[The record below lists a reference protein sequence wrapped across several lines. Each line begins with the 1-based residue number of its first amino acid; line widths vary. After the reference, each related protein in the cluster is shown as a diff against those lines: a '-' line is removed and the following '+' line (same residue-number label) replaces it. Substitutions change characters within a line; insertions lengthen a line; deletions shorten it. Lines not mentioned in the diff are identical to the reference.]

1 MNSKELEIYKN
12 IKQAIVHQKL
22 RPNMQLVEKEIAE
35 AFGVSRTPV
44 RNVLRKLSYERLVK
58 IIENKGA
65 FVTWFSVNEA
75 IEVFE
80 MRRILEVNAVRY
92 ACRLATEEQLHEFG
106 KLVEVELNTYQDA
119 DYIEAIQMS
128 GKFHLKIAE
137 LARNSYFYLYL
148 EDLISQTS
156 VIISIY
162 GESHG
167 KKSTCLH
174 HHHIYNAIQQ
184 RDEDLAEKL
193 VIEHLKEIEDTLHFD
208 ENLQIPASLSDLFQN
223 ML

>member
-1 MNSKELEIYKN
+1 MNSKEVEIYKK

-22 RPNMQLVEKEIAE
+22 RPNMQLVEKEIAK

-65 FVTWFSVNEA
+65 FVTWFSVDEA
-75 IEVFE
+75 KEVFE
-80 MRRILEVNAVRY
+80 MRRILEANAVRY

-106 KLVEVELNTYQDA
+106 IIVEDELKTYQDV
-119 DYIEAIQMS
+119 DYIEAIKMS
-128 GKFHLKIAE
+128 GEFHLKIAE
-137 LARNSYFYLYL
+137 FARNSYFYLYL

-174 HHHIYNAIQQ
+174 HHHIYNAIKQ

-193 VIEHLKEIEDTLHFD
+193 VIEHLREIEDNLHFD
-208 ENLQIPASLSDLFQN
+208 EKPQIPASLADLFHKN
-223 ML
+223 L